1 MSLAASTFALD
12 LVAKWRRFPL
22 SIGELI
28 PSLRWRAWAAAML
41 AFVYEGL
48 LDLAKPK
55 NEQQKGRI
63 AELENFVAFAATSF
77 ARDAAFVQKA
87 NEILAKGSTGRFI
100 GKNSPPY

>member
-1 MSLAASTFALD
+1 LSLAASTFALD

-63 AELENFVAFAATSF
+63 AELENFVTFTATSF
-77 ARDAAFVQKA
+77 AWDAAFVQKA